1 MLLSTVEMPTFSIFE
16 VCCRYYVVNISNTS
30 KMLCRKYT
38 FPASIVLL
46 QCTLVYTVEV
56 CMYTNLCITIT
67 MMIIMCSNDTNMDRY
82 WRKPL
87 ATSHELGV
95 SL

>member
-1 MLLSTVEMPTFSIFE
+1 
-16 VCCRYYVVNISNTS
+16 
-30 KMLCRKYT
+30 MLCRKYT

-56 CMYTNLCITIT
+56 CMYTDLCITIT

-87 ATSHELGV
+87 ATSHELPETHTHTICRYWRQTRLATSWTFV
-95 SL
+95 SK